1 MTISMD
7 DIIIKTENLKKHFEE
22 GRVKALD
29 GVDIAI
35 KRGEYV
41 SIIGPSGSGKS
52 TLLNM
57 ISAMDR
63 PTSGKIFFDGIDL
76 ISSKSLDEIRSHK
89 IGFIFQLHNLLP
101 HLTAKENVMIPMH
114 EIKSSSAAK
123 EKKALALL
131 KQIDIEHLADKL
143 PTKTSGGERQRIA
156 IARALANDPVVVLG
170 DEPTGDV
177 DTKTGA
183 LIMDTLERLNHEKGV
198 TLIIVT
204 HALDVAKQASRTIE
218 IRDGKVVSQPKP
230 LSN

>member
-1 MTISMD
+1 MD
-7 DIIIKTENLKKHFEE
+7 DFIIKTENLKKYFEE

-29 GVDIAI
+29 GVDMAI

-41 SIIGPSGSGKS
+41 SIIGRSGSGKS

-63 PTSGKIFFDGIDL
+63 PTSGKVFFDGVDL
-76 ISSKSLDEIRSHK
+76 STYKPLDEIRSHK

-101 HLTAKENVMIPMH
+101 HLTAKENIIIPMH
-114 EIKSSSAAK
+114 EIKNSSAEK

-131 KQIDIEHLADKL
+131 KQIDIEYLADKL
-143 PTKTSGGERQRIA
+143 PTRMSGGERQRVA

-183 LIMDTLERLNHEKGV
+183 LIMNILERLNREKGV
-198 TLIIVT
+198 TLIVVT
-204 HALDVAKQASRTIE
+204 HALDIAKKASRTIE
-218 IRDGKVVSQPKP
+218 LRDGKVVAQ
-230 LSN
+230 

>member
-1 MTISMD
+1 MN
-7 DIIIKTENLKKHFEE
+7 DIIIKTENLKKYFEE

-29 GVDIAI
+29 GVDILI

-41 SIIGPSGSGKS
+41 SIIGRSGSGKS

-63 PTSGKIFFDGIDL
+63 PTSGKVFFDGIDL
-76 ISSKSLDEIRSHK
+76 ASYKPLDEIRSHK

-101 HLTAKENVMIPMH
+101 HLTSKENVMIPMH
-114 EIKSSSAAK
+114 EIKASSAAK

-131 KQIDIEHLADKL
+131 KLTNIENLADKL
-143 PTKTSGGERQRIA
+143 PTKMSGGERQRVA
-156 IARALANDPVVVLG
+156 IARALANDPLVVIG

-177 DTKTGA
+177 DTKTGV
-183 LIMDTLERLNHEKGV
+183 LIMDTLERLNKEKGV

-204 HALDVAKQASRTIE
+204 HALDIAKKASRTIE
-218 IRDGKVVSQPKP
+218 IRDGKVV
-230 LSN
+230 